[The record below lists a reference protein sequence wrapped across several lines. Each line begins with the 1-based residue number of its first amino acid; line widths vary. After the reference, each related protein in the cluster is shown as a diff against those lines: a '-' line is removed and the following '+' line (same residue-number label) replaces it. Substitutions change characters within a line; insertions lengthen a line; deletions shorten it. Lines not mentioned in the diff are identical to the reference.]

1 MSEEAKYL
9 VSQGFQI
16 SLVIWAFGI
25 IKLLLR
31 RAQLFAEN
39 KELNVWRNLDFD
51 RYILLYKWIAKIGL
65 YLSYIFGLVII
76 IEVIFNYF

>member
-1 MSEEAKYL
+1 MSEDAKYL

-16 SLVIWAFGI
+16 SLLIWAFGL

-39 KELNVWRNLDFD
+39 KELNLWRNLDFD
-51 RYILLYKWIAKIGL
+51 RYIILYRFIAKGGL

-76 IEVIFNYF
+76 TEVIFSYF